1 MSALQDGVQELY
13 HLSWPLVP
21 SQLEESQLGYCY
33 VIMRREGGL
42 LLGIPRQLMSAE
54 DLAVGVS
61 SPDGV
66 VGPSTTLSAP
76 SVRLEADV
84 FVARGEDVELVV
96 VDFGDQILQ
105 ALAPFDPEL
114 GDQTL
119 GFDEDPQVLPDGPTL
134 LRFAREW
141 ISLLGVER
149 ADFYSAEEAEVPK
162 AKSKA
167 KAAEKAGK
175 KAAPRPSPQMVAEH
189 IRSISDLLPTMAA
202 QLTEMRE
209 EQKRIQGLVEGQG
222 YQTPPRAS
230 QTPVSMPLQQFAGL
244 MGSPPKVKG
253 LTAKPSPPPPR
264 VTFALDSHL
273 DVQEQAEAA
282 SPSHLLA
289 EAGGD
294 SLALAVL
301 EQSRALTSLVS
312 HLQQG
317 GDPLLDTT
325 ATSSSLSSK
334 GALNR
339 EKLQLELANRSG
351 GFFLSVIRNA
361 YKKLKPAS
369 KTPESI
375 QSIAET
381 DFSMLQYLERFG
393 TYGNARD
400 IGIAQYALSFIIDCA
415 IHEDWEGVKEHAAL
429 MAVGLEQAAQ
439 DGSRWDLGF
448 QLMLVED
455 APSTMWS
462 YPRSSSLAQTGR
474 QRAFGSLC
482 PQKWATIALAYTRE
496 MDYIANRRME
506 MSKKSPQPAAP
517 PAPAPKRRG
526 KFPKAKGGGEGS
538 GPQPAEE

>member
-66 VGPSTTLSAP
+66 VGPSTTLSVP

-189 IRSISDLLPTMAA
+189 IRSIS
-202 QLTEMRE
+202 
-209 EQKRIQGLVEGQG
+209 
-222 YQTPPRAS
+222 
-230 QTPVSMPLQQFAGL
+230 
-244 MGSPPKVKG
+244 
-253 LTAKPSPPPPR
+253 
-264 VTFALDSHL
+264 H
-273 DVQEQAEAA
+273 
-282 SPSHLLA
+282 
-289 EAGGD
+289 
-294 SLALAVL
+294 
-301 EQSRALTSLVS
+301 
-312 HLQQG
+312 
-317 GDPLLDTT
+317 
-325 ATSSSLSSK
+325 
-334 GALNR
+334 
-339 EKLQLELANRSG
+339 
-351 GFFLSVIRNA
+351 
-361 YKKLKPAS
+361 
-369 KTPESI
+369 
-375 QSIAET
+375 
-381 DFSMLQYLERFG
+381 
-393 TYGNARD
+393 
-400 IGIAQYALSFIIDCA
+400 
-415 IHEDWEGVKEHAAL
+415 
-429 MAVGLEQAAQ
+429 
-439 DGSRWDLGF
+439 
-448 QLMLVED
+448 
-455 APSTMWS
+455 
-462 YPRSSSLAQTGR
+462 
-474 QRAFGSLC
+474 
-482 PQKWATIALAYTRE
+482 
-496 MDYIANRRME
+496 
-506 MSKKSPQPAAP
+506 
-517 PAPAPKRRG
+517 
-526 KFPKAKGGGEGS
+526 
-538 GPQPAEE
+538 